1 MKNLHQEFENVT
13 LEIEKLEIKKESL
26 IEHDKDTSYIED
38 RIYVLEDRQYEIQL
52 EIEELE

>member
-1 MKNLHQEFENVT
+1 MKYLDDAFESVT
-13 LEIEKLEIKKESL
+13 LEIERLEIKKEHL
-26 IEHDKDTSYIED
+26 IKHDKDTSDVED

>member
-1 MKNLHQEFENVT
+1 MRNLHNEFESVT

-26 IEHDKDTSYIED
+26 IEDDKDVSYIED
-38 RIYVLEDRQYEIQL
+38 RIYILEDRQYEIQL

>member
-1 MKNLHQEFENVT
+1 MKYLHVEFESVT
-13 LEIEKLEIKKESL
+13 LEIERLEIKKEHL
-26 IEHDKDTSYIED
+26 IEYDKDTSDVED